1 MKQPVKSEV
10 SNDDIMYLLQKVYE
24 KEDVLEK
31 KFNKL
36 EGRFDGLEDRFD
48 SLEDRFDSL
57 ENRFDSLE
65 EKVDTLATSVANMAG
80 DIKDIQENTTVLSHH
95 NSEHFDKD
103 DEQDKRLDTHAKK
116 LGLPAFTY

>member
-1 MKQPVKSEV
+1 MMQPVKPKA

-24 KEDVLEK
+24 KEDNLEK
-31 KFNKL
+31 
-36 EGRFDGLEDRFD
+36 RFDGLETRLDG
-48 SLEDRFDSL
+48 LEK
-57 ENRFDSLE
+57 
-65 EKVDTLATSVANMAG
+65 KVDVLTTTVVNLAG

-116 LGLPAFTY
+116 LGLPAFSY

>member
-36 EGRFDGLEDRFD
+36 EGRFDG
-48 SLEDRFDSL
+48 LEDRFDSL

-116 LGLPAFTY
+116 LGLPTFSY